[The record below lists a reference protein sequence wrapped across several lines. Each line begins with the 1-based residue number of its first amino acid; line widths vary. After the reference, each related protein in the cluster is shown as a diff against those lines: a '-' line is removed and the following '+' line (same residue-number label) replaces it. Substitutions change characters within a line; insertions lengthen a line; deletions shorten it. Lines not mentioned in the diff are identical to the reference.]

1 MNPSIGSALIS
12 GVSSLFGG
20 MSGNAAAVKA
30 VQEQNRGNM
39 ELAKYAYS
47 QNLAQWERENQ
58 YNTPAAQLA
67 RMRDAGLNPNL
78 MYGDTNAGGISAKSP
93 TYDAPHLSA
102 YTGQGATGQYI
113 GAAVGD
119 TINKYIAAETQ
130 MSQNELIKT
139 QAKAQQQ
146 QVINMRTQNLRELAE
161 VEKLGLA
168 NNLTR
173 ATWDTTVRMAE
184 QSLNNAV
191 KTGENMDVQR
201 SFMASQIEKNN
212 ETIKQIKANT
222 DFTEAQSRLVAKR
235 IENVAYER
243 AMLIAQTEKV
253 RLDNE
258 LFRDTY
264 EDVKNQVMYDS
275 TQADFKSRQSQ
286 EEYWNTVLYGTPH
299 LGTDATSQFTKF
311 GAATARR
318 RLKGG
323 R

>member
-1 MNPSIGSALIS
+1 MNPAIGSALIS
-12 GVSSLFGG
+12 GISSLFGG
-20 MSGNAAAVKA
+20 GAGNAAAVKA

-58 YNTPAAQLA
+58 YNTPAAQIA

-146 QVINMRTQNLRELAE
+146 QIVNMRTQNLRELAE

-191 KTGENMDVQR
+191 KTGENMDVHR
-201 SFMASQIEKNN
+201 SFMASQIERNDQ
-212 ETIKQIKANT
+212 QIKNLKSQKNL
-222 DFTEAQSRLVAKR
+222 TEAQARQVVKATENLTYEAALIISKTKGQRLSNEQLEKVNKR
-235 IENVAYER
+235 IADRIDKTIDKIDLDTRKGQQELDY
-243 AMLIAQTEKV
+243 LIK
-253 RLDNE
+253 
-258 LFRDTY
+258 
-264 EDVKNQVMYDS
+264 
-275 TQADFKSRQSQ
+275 
-286 EEYWNTVLYGTPH
+286 YGTTNPGS
-299 LGTDATSQFTKF
+299 GTNFINSLVLETFD
-311 GAATARR
+311 
-318 RLKGG
+318 
-323 R
+323 